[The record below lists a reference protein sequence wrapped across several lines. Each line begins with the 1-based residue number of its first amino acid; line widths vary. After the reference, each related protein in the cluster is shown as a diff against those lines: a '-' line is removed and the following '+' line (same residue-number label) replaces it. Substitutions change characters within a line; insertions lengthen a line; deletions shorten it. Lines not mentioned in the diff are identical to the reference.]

1 MRESRFILS
10 RKKLLEQYSLVSS
23 ISDSVSYS
31 AKTNYEV
38 ANVLES
44 LTGCFFSLHSIES
57 LGTIKDKKRIWF
69 LAQAWDEGEL
79 ERLFKA
85 GVSSFIVDNEEDL
98 NTLLRFIEGGTEK
111 VNLLLRLRLKE
122 HTIHTGKYFVFG
134 MYSEQVNRLLPGLR
148 GNPLVKD
155 LGIHFHRKTQNVS
168 EWALKEELQE
178 SITKESWDCVSRVCI
193 GGGLPVRYKNFT
205 ADVLPGIFSEVRA
218 LKEWLNGMGI
228 KMMIE
233 PGRFLAAPCVKLE
246 TTIKSIYDGSIIVNA
261 SVYNSAMDTFA
272 ASIKLEVEGELESGT
287 AYSIKGQTPC
297 SMDIFRYR
305 VFLKNPKVGDK
316 IVFLNAGAYNF
327 SSDFCCLKKLATV
340 VVD

>member
-1 MRESRFILS
+1 MRESRFILG
-10 RKKLLEQYSLVSS
+10 RKKLLEQFKLASS
-23 ISDSVSYS
+23 ISDVVSYS

-44 LTGCFFSLHSIES
+44 LTGCFFSLHSMES
-57 LGTIKDKKRIWF
+57 LDTIKDKKRIWF

-79 ERLFKA
+79 EHLFKA

-98 NTLLRFIEGGTEK
+98 NALLRFIEGRKEK

-134 MYSEQVNRLLPGLR
+134 MYSEQVNKLLPELKK
-148 GNPLVKD
+148 NPLINE

-168 EWALKEELQE
+168 EWALKEELRA
-178 SITKESWDCVSRVCI
+178 SISEESWKCISHVCI

-205 ADVLPGIFSEVRA
+205 ADVLPGIFSEVRS